1 MEKDA
6 IHDPDEERQQEYP
19 QDATK
24 PVRIGP
30 GGELEPA
37 EPEDPSETPAHGPRL
52 NRRGRKPPRPG
63 IDWRPHDRGYDV
75 D

>member
-1 MEKDA
+1 MERNA
-6 IHDPDEERQQEYP
+6 VHDPDEERQQEYP
-19 QDATK
+19 QDASR

-37 EPEDPSETPAHGPRL
+37 EPEDPSDTPAHGPRMRL
-52 NRRGRKPPRPG
+52 SSQKRDRVGVN
-63 IDWRPHDRGYDV
+63 WRPHDRGYDV